1 MEMVNKYEGSEG
13 QVMSMDVPD
22 RAVTVEEAYDDLS
35 RRSLSRISGDL
46 ARLIYLA
53 STRDYNTGQYR
64 HDGLAARF
72 RAEIAC
78 KALELAHRQI
88 FCRISGYSLEELVRE
103 VELYVSS
110 SLQSREEVL
119 RVWQKL
125 EPYRVALPVDVNVA
139 LAQLFVSNVKLALAI
154 LRGRPKPRAMGASAS

>member
-1 MEMVNKYEGSEG
+1 MVNNSEG
-13 QVMSMDVPD
+13 GAGQAAYMNVPD
-22 RAVTVEEAYDDLS
+22 RTLTVEEAYDDLT

-64 HDGLAARF
+64 HDGLAARS

-88 FCRISGYSLEELVRE
+88 FYRIAACPLERLVEE
-103 VELYVSS
+103 VELYVSTS
-110 SLQSREEVL
+110 QQSREEIL
-119 RVWQKL
+119 QVWQKL
-125 EPYRVALPVDVNVA
+125 EPYRVALPVNVNVA
-139 LAQLFVSNVKLALAI
+139 LAELFVSNTKLALAI
-154 LRGRPKPRAMGASAS
+154 VQRRQKPRAIGASGS

>member
-1 MEMVNKYEGSEG
+1 MVNNSEGSAG
-13 QVMSMDVPD
+13 QAAYMNVPD
-22 RAVTVEEAYDDLS
+22 RTVTVEEAYDDLA

-78 KALELAHRQI
+78 NALELAHSQNLY
-88 FCRISGYSLEELVRE
+88 RIAASSLEELVRE
-103 VELYVSS
+103 VELYVSAS
-110 SLQSREEVL
+110 QQGREEIL

-125 EPYRVALPVDVNVA
+125 EPYRVALPVNVNVA
-139 LAQLFVSNVKLALAI
+139 LAQLFVSNIKLALAI
-154 LRGRPKPRAMGASAS
+154 LRGRPKPMALGTSAS

>member
-1 MEMVNKYEGSEG
+1 MADNFQGSAG
-13 QVMSMDVPD
+13 QLTRMDVPD
-22 RAVTVEEAYDDLS
+22 RAVTVEEAYDDLL

-53 STRDYNTGQYR
+53 STRDYNTGKYH
-64 HDGLAARF
+64 HDGLAACF

-88 FCRISGYSLEELVRE
+88 FYRIAGYSLEELVRE

-110 SLQSREEVL
+110 SQQSGEEILQ
-119 RVWQKL
+119 VWRKL
-125 EPYRVALPVDVNVA
+125 EPYRIAVPVNVDAA
-139 LAQLFVSNVKLALAI
+139 LAQLFVSNIKLALEI
-154 LRGRPKPRAMGASAS
+154 LRRPQKQGVMGAPVS

>member
-1 MEMVNKYEGSEG
+1 
-13 QVMSMDVPD
+13 MDVPD
-22 RAVTVEEAYDDLS
+22 RTVTVEEAYDDLS
-35 RRSLSRISGDL
+35 RRTLQRISGDL

-53 STRDYNTGQYR
+53 STRDYNTGEYR

-78 KALELAHRQI
+78 KALELAHRRI
-88 FCRISGYSLEELVRE
+88 FYHLAASSLEELVRE
-103 VELYVSS
+103 VEIYVSAS
-110 SLQSREEVL
+110 QQSREEIL

-125 EPYRVALPVDVNVA
+125 EPYRVAVPVNVNVA

-154 LRGRPKPRAMGASAS
+154 LQGRPKSRAMGASAS